1 MPCAPVSGL
10 SAAGKRTSKFPAAS
24 IRGRERASR
33 THHSDGWRVGKQY
46 LMAQLGAALSDDK
59 LQILDGLRD
68 GKEIDKQLA
77 DYQVELTTAG
87 NMTMNA
93 AAGTHDDYVAAMS
106 MAWFGLMH
114 CASSL
119 GPPRDVRL

>member
-1 MPCAPVSGL
+1 MPQAYQQIPGCVHPW
-10 SAAGKRTSKFPAAS
+10 AGEGVK
-24 IRGRERASR
+24 E
-33 THHSDGWRVGKQY
+33 HHSDGWRVGKQY
-46 LMAQLGAALSDDK
+46 LMTQLGAALSDDK

-106 MAWFGLMH
+106 MAWFDLMH

-119 GPPRDVRL
+119 GPPRDVRF